1 MKQVLTSL
9 ALIGATCAL
18 NAQTQIL
25 NYGFETSDQLPGKV
39 DTVNLYQAWKDAGG
53 TFSYQGT
60 PAYAGE
66 YAFYFSTPPGAGTG
80 NRWERVLR
88 FTNLPLKENT
98 SYRVSFYAQ
107 ANDDAKLHVAIMR
120 GELNADMPLLC
131 AGSGSD
137 NYTQQVT
144 EVTNFKGG
152 EYVRKTMTFW
162 SPSLDIQREWFNSFK
177 SEGTL
182 PDGVFLR
189 LSFTSEADYLVD
201 NIVVEE
207 ASIAGISFS
216 GDAIRVDFGYPT
228 NGAALAAANGGT
240 AIVDASAFS
249 VTVDGET
256 VVPESAEINK
266 NGELHLFLGE
276 NYFLTEETAVTVSYN
291 GSISTLNYST
301 TVAPESWTNPNR
313 SVLAFENE
321 TGYYDPYLDAVSV
334 EYEEAELVATYPIEG
349 SFEMPETINE
359 FSFTYNKLVYTND
372 ESPEGAPVAVLKS
385 ATGWSEPLAI
395 KEGQETLAQ
404 TITFVRTGTEPLVK
418 GYYSVV
424 VENISNAKGVVKGTP
439 DEITFDVGAVT
450 ISTIEYKMVVDATF
464 PDAAPN
470 TIPVGWTVNYEGEIR
485 ESGSSHSAGPRV
497 FRFSNSS
504 IDAGLYIRVNQADTE
519 GSATYGDLEDYRLT
533 IPAGPVELRSMY
545 FAWKGAGFQ
554 TKLEV
559 IDADDNTVVVDGTAV
574 VEHGCEGN
582 TANQKCEELPL
593 RFTSDGGNYIV
604 KLYVLGTG
612 GMTELIV
619 GGVRVYTYEET
630 KGESSDSKVVFSE
643 TFASTDN
650 NVVPAAGSGWE
661 IYDDNV
667 LLEKGSNGSGRSSRI
682 MKLSATT
689 NLTSA
694 YYSRM
699 MGGDGSS
706 YYAIYGNGGEGE
718 PLLTLD
724 AGKHQ
729 FTYYAVN
736 WKSDERKLHFIL
748 LDENDEEVFSREDPI
763 YGNLGGNAGT
773 SLDATR
779 IQYNAQIPADG
790 NYKIKVWMDGEAMV
804 GNFSI
809 MKVGSMAVYYKTLL
823 QQAIDAAKAEQE
835 TASVPEFAGTTYT
848 ALCNAI
854 EAYSNHNF
862 HAPIEYT
869 NAIADLE
876 ALVKA
881 MSARRADVTT
891 YNKYIV
897 DIPTLLGTAESTKY
911 EGLEAYSR
919 LKDVATRYEGVSSL
933 DLEDDAL
940 AAANQEIVL
949 SYNLLNNMINECVG
963 ILTAQIAQAATM
975 IADLDEETDLENPVL
990 LAAGN
995 AISDDQELMKALK
1008 RMLTAAVYKACV
1020 NGDPFNIFDEEF
1032 QQYSADSL
1040 DLTCYIQNADLYT
1053 TSIKK
1058 DGIDS
1063 VAAVDV
1069 FPGWKTTI
1077 LNNSTIGVEFGW
1089 SAFAGSEA
1097 HPVTNACVVASWG
1110 PVVDMTQTVDLLPV
1124 GVYSI
1129 SAGTEDSG
1137 DRLEGDSCSVKSTFR
1152 YESAAKN
1159 DTMLFRND
1167 DRGEYYALTRSIF
1180 PNVALN
1186 AVDKLGVYSS
1196 VKYGAY
1202 MRTYQSII
1210 TIDQFKLHMTGKA
1223 EGFDYAAALAV
1234 VKQDII
1240 DGIKNV
1246 VIPEGEPASV
1256 VYYNLS
1262 GARVAQPEGV
1272 CIQVNTYAD
1281 GYIVVK
1287 KVFVK

>member
-9 ALIGATCAL
+9 ALLGAVCAL

-39 DTVNLYQAWKDAGG
+39 DTVNLYQSWKDAGG
-53 TFSYQGT
+53 LFSYEGT
-60 PAYAGE
+60 PAHTGE
-66 YAFYFSTPPGAGTG
+66 YAFYFYTPAGAGTG

-88 FTNLPLKENT
+88 FTDLPLKENT

-120 GELNADMPLLC
+120 GELNADMPLIC

-137 NYTQQVT
+137 NFVQQVT
-144 EVTNFKGG
+144 EVGNFRAG
-152 EYVRKTMTFW
+152 EYVRKSMTFW
-162 SPSLDIQREWFNSFK
+162 SPSLEIQKEWFNSFK

-189 LSFTSEADYLVD
+189 LSFTSEAEYLVD

-207 ASIAGISFS
+207 ATMAGISFS
-216 GDAIRVDFGYPT
+216 GDAIKVDFGYPT
-228 NGAALAAANGGT
+228 NGAALAKAAGGT
-240 AIVDASAFS
+240 AIVDASAFT

-256 VVPESAEINK
+256 VTPESAEINK
-266 NGELHLFLGE
+266 DGDLHLFLGE
-276 NYFLTEETAVTVSYN
+276 DYFLTDETVVSVSYN
-291 GSISTLNYST
+291 GSISDLIYST
-301 TVAPESWTNPNR
+301 TVAPESWTNPNCA
-313 SVLAFENE
+313 VLAFENE

-334 EYEEAELVATYPIEG
+334 DYEEAELVASYPIND
-349 SFEMPETINE
+349 SFEMPETISE

-372 ESPEGAPVAVLKS
+372 ESPEGAPTAVLKT
-385 ATGWSEPLAI
+385 ATGWSEPLAV

-404 TITFVRTGTEPLVK
+404 TITFVRTGTEPLAK
-418 GYYSVV
+418 NTYSVV
-424 VENISNAKGVVKGTP
+424 VENISNSKGVAKGAA
-439 DEITFDVGAVT
+439 DEISFEVGAVT
-450 ISTIEYKMVVDATF
+450 VDKTDYTLAVDATF

-470 TIPVGWTVNYEGEIR
+470 TIPMGWTVNNEGEIR
-485 ESGSSHSAGPRV
+485 ESGSTHGTGPRV
-497 FRFSNSS
+497 FTFTNSS
-504 IDAGLYIRVNQADTE
+504 IDAGLYIRVTNSDENE
-519 GSATYGDLEDYRLT
+519 GSATYGDQEDYRLT
-533 IPAGPVELRSMY
+533 IPAGPVEIRSLY

-559 IDADDNTVVVDGTAV
+559 YDADDNTLVADGVAV
-574 VEHGCEGN
+574 VNHGCEGI
-582 TANQKCEELPL
+582 TANQTCEELPL

-604 KLYVLGTG
+604 KLYVLGSG
-612 GMTELIV
+612 FTELIV
-619 GGVRVYTYEET
+619 GGVKVYTYVET
-630 KGESSDSKVVFSE
+630 KGDSGDSEIVFQD
-643 TFASTDN
+643 TFADTDN
-650 NVVPAAGSGWE
+650 NVVPAAGKGWE

-667 LLEKGSNGSGRSSRI
+667 LLEKGSNGSGRSSRV

-706 YYAIYGNGGEGE
+706 YYAIYGNGGEDE
-718 PLLTLD
+718 PLLTLA

-736 WKSDERKLHFIL
+736 WKSDYRMLHFIL
-748 LDENDEEVFSREDPI
+748 LDENDEEVFSRTDSI
-763 YGNLGGNAGT
+763 FGNLEGNAGK
-773 SLDATR
+773 SLEATR

-790 NYKIKVWMDGEAMV
+790 NYKLKVWMDGEALV
-804 GNFSI
+804 GNFTI

-835 TASVPEFAGTTYT
+835 KASVPDFAGTTYT

-854 EAYSNHNF
+854 EAYSNHDF

-881 MSARRADVTT
+881 MATRRAEVTT
-891 YNKYIV
+891 YNQYIV
-897 DIPTLLGTAESTKY
+897 EIPTLLGTVESTKY
-911 EGLEAYSR
+911 EALDAYIA
-919 LKDVATRYEGVSSL
+919 LKEIAARYAGVSSL
-933 DLEDDAL
+933 DLDDEAL
-940 AAANQEIVL
+940 VAANQEIVL
-949 SYNLLNNMINECVG
+949 GYNLLKNMMEECVG
-963 ILTAQIAQAATM
+963 LLTAQIVQAATM
-975 IADLDEETDLENPVL
+975 IADLDEETDLDNSVL
-990 LAAGN
+990 IAAGN
-995 AISDDQELMKALK
+995 AISDDQELMGTLK
-1008 RMLTAAVYKACV
+1008 LMLTAAVYKACI
-1020 NGDPFNIFDEEF
+1020 NGDPFNVFDEEF
-1032 QQYSADSL
+1032 QQYSTDSL
-1040 DLTCYIQNADLYT
+1040 DLSCYIQNADLYT

-1058 DGIDS
+1058 EGIDS

-1077 LNNSTIGVEFGW
+1077 LNKSTMSVVFGW
-1089 SAFAGSEA
+1089 SAWSGSES
-1097 HPVTNACVVASWG
+1097 HPITDACVVASWG
-1110 PVVDMTQTVDLLPV
+1110 PTIDMTQELNLLPV

-1137 DRLEGDSCSVKSTFR
+1137 DRLEDDSCSVKSTFR
-1152 YESAAKN
+1152 YETPAKC

-1167 DRGEYYALTRSIF
+1167 DRGTYYDLTRSIF
-1180 PNVALN
+1180 PNVTLSAT
-1186 AVDKLGVYSS
+1186 DEKGVYAS

-1210 TIDQFKLHMTGKA
+1210 SIDQFRLHMTGKL
-1223 EGFDYAAALAV
+1223 EGFDYAAALAA
-1234 VKQDII
+1234 VKEDIS
-1240 DGIKNV
+1240 DIKNV

-1262 GARVAQPEGV
+1262 GARVAQPEGI

-1281 GYIVVK
+1281 GYVVIK
-1287 KVFVK
+1287 KVFIK

>member
-9 ALIGATCAL
+9 ALIGAACAL

-66 YAFYFSTPPGAGTG
+66 YAFYFSTPAGAGTG

-88 FTNLPLKENT
+88 FTDLPLKENT

-131 AGSGSD
+131 AGSGSE

-144 EVTNFKGG
+144 EVGNFKAG

-162 SPSLDIQREWFNSFK
+162 SPSLDIQQEWFSSFK

-207 ASIAGISFS
+207 AAIAGISYS
-216 GDAIRVDFGYPT
+216 GDAIEVDFGYPT
-228 NGAALAAANGGT
+228 NGAALAEAAGGT
-240 AIVDASAFS
+240 AIVDAAAFT

-256 VVPESAEINK
+256 VKPESAEINK
-266 NGELHLFLGE
+266 EGKLHLFLGE
-276 NYFLTEETAVTVSYN
+276 NYFLTEETKVAVSYN
-291 GSISTLNYST
+291 GGISDFIYST

-321 TGYYDPYLDAVSV
+321 TGYYDPYLEAVSV
-334 EYEEAELVATYPIEG
+334 DYEEAELVATTPIDG
-349 SFEMPETINE
+349 SFEMPETTNE
-359 FSFTYNKLVYTND
+359 FSFTYNKLVYTNN
-372 ESPEGAPVAVLKS
+372 EAPEGAPTAVLKMGS
-385 ATGWSEPLAI
+385 SWSEPLAI

-404 TITFVRTGTEPLVK
+404 TITFVRTGTDPLEK
-418 GYYSVV
+418 GSYSVV
-424 VENISNAKGVVKGTP
+424 VENISNAKGVAKGTP
-439 DEITFDVGAVT
+439 DEITFDVGAVPIRQT
-450 ISTIEYKMVVDATF
+450 TYKKIIDATF
-464 PDAAPN
+464 PEAEEN
-470 TIPVGWTVNYEGEIR
+470 TIPMGWTVNHEGEIR
-485 ESGSSHSAGPRV
+485 EGGSTQGSGPRV
-497 FRFSNSS
+497 FRFTNSD
-504 IDAGLYIRVNQADTE
+504 ITAGLYIRVTQADTE
-519 GSATYGDLEDYRLT
+519 GSATYGDQEGYRLT

-545 FAWKGAGFQ
+545 FAWKSAGFQ

-559 IDADDNTVVVDGTAV
+559 YDADDNTLVVEGTAV
-574 VEHGCEGN
+574 VNHGCEGSKE
-582 TANQKCEELPL
+582 NQTCEELPL

-612 GMTELIV
+612 GFTELIV

-630 KGESSDSKVVFSE
+630 EGESDQSQVVFSE
-643 TFASTDN
+643 TFATTDN
-650 NVVPAAGSGWE
+650 NIVPAAGTGWE

-667 LLEKGSNGSGRSSRI
+667 VLEKGSNGSGKSSRI

-689 NLTSA
+689 NLTAA

-718 PLLTLD
+718 PLLTLE

-729 FTYYAVN
+729 ITYYAVN

-748 LDENDEEVFSREDPI
+748 LNENDEEVYSQEDPI
-763 YGNLGGNAGT
+763 YGNLNGNAGT
-773 SLDATR
+773 TLDATR
-779 IQYNAQIPADG
+779 IQYNLQVPADG
-790 NYKIKVWMDGEAMV
+790 NYKLKFWMDGEALV
-804 GNFSI
+804 GNISI
-809 MKVGSMAVYYKTLL
+809 MKVGSMAVYYKKLL

-835 TASVPEFAGTTYT
+835 KASVPEFAGTTYT

-881 MSARRADVTT
+881 MSTRRAEVTT

-897 DIPTLLGTAESTKY
+897 DIPTLLDSAEGTKY
-911 EGLEAYSR
+911 AGLEAFGR
-919 LKDVATRYEGVSSL
+919 LKGIAARYGSVSSL
-933 DLEDDAL
+933 DLEDEAL
-940 AAANQEIVL
+940 IAANQEIVL
-949 SYNLLNNMINECVG
+949 GYNLLKNMIEECVG
-963 ILTAQIAQAATM
+963 LLTAQLVNAATM

-990 LAAGN
+990 IAAGN
-995 AISDDQELMKALK
+995 AISDDQELMKGLK

-1020 NGDPFNIFDEEF
+1020 NGDPFNVFDEEF
-1032 QQYSADSL
+1032 QQYTSDSL

-1053 TSIKK
+1053 TSVKK

-1063 VAAVDV
+1063 TAAVNV

-1077 LNNSTIGVEFGW
+1077 LNNSNIGVCFGW
-1089 SAFAGSEA
+1089 SGFAGSES
-1097 HPVTNACVVASWG
+1097 HPVTDACVVASWG
-1110 PVVDMTQTVDLLPV
+1110 PVVDMTQELELLPV

-1167 DRGEYYALTRSIF
+1167 DRGEYYDLTRSVF
-1180 PNVALN
+1180 PNVTLN
-1186 AVDKLGVYSS
+1186 ATDEKGVYAS

-1223 EGFDYAAALAV
+1223 EGFDYAAALAT

-1240 DGIKNV
+1240 DGIENV

-1262 GARVAQPEGV
+1262 GARIARPEGI
-1272 CIQVNTYAD
+1272 CIQVDTYAD
-1281 GYIVVK
+1281 GYVVVK

>member
-9 ALIGATCAL
+9 ALLGAACAL

-66 YAFYFSTPPGAGTG
+66 YAFYFSTPAGAGTG

-88 FTNLPLKENT
+88 FTDLPLKENT

-144 EVTNFKGG
+144 EVANFKGG

-162 SPSLDIQREWFNSFK
+162 SPSLDIQKEWFSSFK

-189 LSFTSEADYLVD
+189 LSFASEADYLID

-207 ASIAGISFS
+207 ATIAGVSFS
-216 GDAIRVDFGYPT
+216 GDAIEVDFGYPT
-228 NGAALAAANGGT
+228 NGAALAKAAGGT

-256 VVPESAEINK
+256 VTPESAEINK
-266 NGELHLFLGE
+266 DGVLHLFLGE

-291 GSISTLNYST
+291 GSIAELNYST

-313 SVLAFENE
+313 SVLAFEKE

-334 EYEEAELVATYPIEG
+334 DYEEAELVATYPIDE
-349 SFEMPETINE
+349 SFEMPLTINE
-359 FSFTYNKLVYTND
+359 FTFTYNKLVYTND
-372 ESPEGAPVAVLKS
+372 EAPEGAPTAVLKT
-385 ATGWSEPLAI
+385 ATGWSEPLAV

-404 TITFVRTGTEPLVK
+404 TVAFVRTGTEPLVK
-418 GYYSVV
+418 GAYSVV
-424 VENISNAKGVVKGTP
+424 VENISNAKGVAKGTP
-439 DEITFDVGAVT
+439 DEITFDVGLVT
-450 ISTIEYKMVVDATF
+450 IGRTDYTLAVDAIF
-464 PDAAPN
+464 PDAAEGS
-470 TIPVGWTVNYEGEIR
+470 IPEGWTVNNEGEIR
-485 ESGSSHSAGPRV
+485 EGGSSHGSGPRV
-497 FRFSNSS
+497 FKFSNST
-504 IDAGLYIRVNQADTE
+504 IDAGLYIRAKKDTE
-519 GSATYGDLEDYRLT
+519 GSATYGDQEEHRLT
-533 IPAGPVELRSMY
+533 IPAGPVEIRSLY
-545 FAWKGAGFQ
+545 FAWKSSGFQ

-559 IDADDNTVVVDGTAV
+559 LDADDNSIVAEGTAV
-574 VEHGCEGN
+574 VTRGCEGDR
-582 TANQKCEELPL
+582 ANQKHEELPL

-612 GMTELIV
+612 DNWAELIV
-619 GGVRVYTYEET
+619 GGVKVYTYEEIP
-630 KGESSDSKVVFSE
+630 GETSDSKPVFSD
-643 TFASTDN
+643 TFVDTEN

-667 LLEKGSNGSGRSSRI
+667 LLEKGSNGSGKSSRI

-689 NLTSA
+689 NLASA

-718 PLLTLD
+718 PVLTLA

-736 WKSDERKLHFIL
+736 WKSDYRMLHFIL
-748 LDENDEEVFSREDPI
+748 LDENDEEVFSRTDSI
-763 YGNLGGNAGT
+763 FGNLNGNAGT

-790 NYKIKVWMDGEAMV
+790 NYKLKVWMDGEALV
-804 GNFSI
+804 GNFNI
-809 MKVGSMAVYYKTLL
+809 MKVGSMAVYYKNLL
-823 QQAIDAAKAEQE
+823 QQALDAAKAEQ
-835 TASVPEFAGTTYT
+835 TIASVADFAGTTYT

-854 EAYSNHNF
+854 EAYSNHDF

-881 MSARRADVTT
+881 MATRRAEVTT
-891 YNKYIV
+891 YNQYIGE
-897 DIPTLLGTAESTKY
+897 IPALLGSAENTKY
-911 EGLEAYSR
+911 EDLEAYTT
-919 LKDVATRYEGVSSL
+919 LKGVADRYAGVSSL

-940 AAANQEIVL
+940 IAANKEIVL
-949 SYNLLNNMINECVG
+949 AYNLLKNMIDEGVG
-963 ILTAQIAQAATM
+963 LLTAQIAKAAAM

-990 LAAGN
+990 IAAGN
-995 AISDDQELMKALK
+995 AISDDQELMMALK
-1008 RMLTAAVYKACV
+1008 KMLTAAVYKACV
-1020 NGDPFNIFDEEF
+1020 NGDPFNVFDEEF

-1040 DLTCYIQNADLYT
+1040 DLTSYIQNADLYT
-1053 TSIKK
+1053 TAIKK

-1063 VAAVDV
+1063 TAAVNV

-1077 LNNSTIGVEFGW
+1077 LNNSTIGVCFGW
-1089 SAFAGSEA
+1089 SAFAGSES
-1097 HPVTNACVVASWG
+1097 HPVTDACVVASWG
-1110 PVVDMTQTVDLLPV
+1110 PVVDMTQDVDLLPV

-1152 YESAAKN
+1152 YETVTKC

-1167 DRGEYYALTRSIF
+1167 DRGEYYDLTRSIF
-1180 PNVALN
+1180 PGVTLN
-1186 AVDKLGVYSS
+1186 ATDDKGVYAS

-1210 TIDQFKLHMTGKA
+1210 TIDQFRLHMTAKA
-1223 EGFDYAAALAV
+1223 EGFDYAAALATV
-1234 VKQDII
+1234 RQDII
-1240 DGIKNV
+1240 DGIENV
-1246 VIPEGEPASV
+1246 VLPEGEPASV

-1281 GYIVVK
+1281 GYVVVK